1 MLAQPLPTHRVM
13 DLTRLRH
20 DLGYRDVTPARAAVG
35 FTARWLADH
44 PCPPGGQEEQVLT
57 DPFDYVAE
65 DALIDAWQSARAAMP
80 AVRFSSEPAFGLA
93 YSGPGGRPRSKPEF
107 EE

>member
-1 MLAQPLPTHRVM
+1 MPTHRVM

-20 DLGYRDVTPARAAVG
+20 ELGYRDLTPAREAIKR
-35 FTARWLADH
+35 TAQWLAAH
-44 PCPPGGQEEQVLT
+44 PCPRGGQEEMVLT
-57 DPFDYVAE
+57 DPFDYPAE
-65 DALIDAWQSARAAMP
+65 DRLIDGWLAARASMP
-80 AVRFSSEPAFGLA
+80 DASFAAKPGFGLA